1 MFEQS
6 GKNLGFIFCLPRSGS
21 TLLSVVLNNHPNIY
35 CPPEPWFLLKLVKIM
50 DKGNPDAK
58 FNDDL
63 SEIGTNEFISS
74 ERK

>member
-1 MFEQS
+1 
-6 GKNLGFIFCLPRSGS
+6 
-21 TLLSVVLNNHPNIY
+21 
-35 CPPEPWFLLKLVKIM
+35 LKLVKIM